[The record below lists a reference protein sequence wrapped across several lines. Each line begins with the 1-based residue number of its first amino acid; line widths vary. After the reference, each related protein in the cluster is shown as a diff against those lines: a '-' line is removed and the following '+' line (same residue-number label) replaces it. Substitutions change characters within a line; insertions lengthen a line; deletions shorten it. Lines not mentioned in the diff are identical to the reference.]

1 MADMWK
7 WNVARHG
14 CPLSV
19 APSETWERLPRDPIQ
34 PKSKSV
40 EYTAAGIS
48 ILEGFLR
55 LPTAEQEAMGWLC
68 QDLQQ
73 APAAFGTVHSYF
85 YRLHRSSSWVVKQPD
100 EPGIVSTAKPK
111 MALART
117 IAPDGAPVVVEA
129 TGGAMLKLTQ
139 QGGGSVHHYTF
150 DGSTMVKGP
159 DFVKVHARTVH
170 ADIACSPPS
179 RAHTPRAPRAPAH
192 AHDRLQAPP
201 THVRSMRA
209 HACAHARKPQAGV
222 CSACPPVALN
232 VALRCV
238 TQRVCACVCM
248 RVQTGAI
255 VHVVNT
261 IVDKSDAKRFVGKY
275 FRRAIVRKV
284 TDMPY
289 LKVAELKPQH
299 VGTRLQL

>member
-1 MADMWK
+1 MKQAEPSPEVQTTAGAPAVKVRDRSVLRRALPRLGSKVAPSAAAGVRRRVRRAESGERRAESGRRMADMWK

-111 MALART
+111 MART

-201 THVRSMRA
+201 TRS
-209 HACAHARKPQAGV
+209 
-222 CSACPPVALN
+222 
-232 VALRCV
+232 
-238 TQRVCACVCM
+238 
-248 RVQTGAI
+248 
-255 VHVVNT
+255 
-261 IVDKSDAKRFVGKY
+261 
-275 FRRAIVRKV
+275 
-284 TDMPY
+284 
-289 LKVAELKPQH
+289 
-299 VGTRLQL
+299 